1 MPEISYTTT
10 MGAPRTEVWAFV
22 RDMNNWAPFARGYQA
37 HEVVDDRESV
47 WTVKGDLGP
56 ISRVTKVRVTITEWI
71 EGEKVAF
78 TVVGLNEPISGEG
91 AIRLGDDAGGART
104 EIVGEGVLQFGGS
117 LGPVVNELI
126 VPFIRS
132 GADELVTKIVVA
144 ITGEQ
149 PIRAERRIF
158 LLDLVAAAGSAL
170 LAAFRAAFRA
180 AGRILGRREVSR

>member
-22 RDMNNWAPFARGYQA
+22 RDVNNWAPFARGYQA

-117 LGPVVNELI
+117 LGPVVNHLI
-126 VPFIRS
+126 GPWVQE
-132 GADELVTKIVVA
+132 GADELVTRIVAAV
-144 ITGEQ
+144 TGEI
-149 PIRAERRIF
+149 IRPRRWWAI
-158 LLDLVAAAGSAL
+158 LLANLWRTLTSPVRRLAAL
-170 LAAFRAAFRA
+170 LARSFR
-180 AGRILGRREVSR
+180 RRPPA